1 MTNRK
6 EGRKKKMSAPDKP
19 FSEWT
24 IDELQEYLK
33 ARDIDYSDCLE
44 QSDYVSL
51 AMTEALK
58 EKRKAGVSRHY
69 IPPPGQFSSWTIEE
83 LQEYLDYKDADYSD
97 CLEQS
102 DYVSLAITIAGG
114 MKPTESAQP
123 PKSAPKTQ
131 IDTSKVPQKPVEE
144 WSVSE
149 LKVYLSAIG
158 EDYSMCFEKSEFISL
173 ARKNLDAKRYPTIT
187 VDEGNNNNNDD
198 DDDDDAARSGPSGG
212 SSSSS
217 SSSSAPNAGSKPKR
231 DYYEVLGVEKDATPN
246 QITKGYYKLAKIYHP
261 DKNPDN
267 PEAEEKFK
275 EVLEAYQVL
284 SDPEKRKHYDKY
296 GFEEFSDADNGLAII
311 RSLFGAGRFDEFFS
325 TPMQGVDLQDEELS
339 DEAKEEY
346 QNSIKENEET
356 LKQSLAARLDSM
368 IEAGMVKDPRKRA
381 ALFDEAREMSEAPG
395 GGELLMLLGYAYEQV
410 ANGYR
415 KTFLGIP
422 GWFSRRNEQL
432 HLISSV
438 VSLMSTA
445 ASFAYSQQS
454 DSMDEKAVL
463 EKGLKAIWKIGKLEI
478 DMTVRNVCRAVLED
492 KEIKPA
498 QKSERIKALKILGE
512 VFTQV
517 GTQAMKSS
525 KGGPPIF

>member
-1 MTNRK
+1 
-6 EGRKKKMSAPDKP
+6 MSAPDKP

-114 MKPTESAQP
+114 MKPTESAP

-149 LKVYLSAIG
+149 LKIYLSAIG
-158 EDYSMCFEKSEFISL
+158 EDYSTCFEKSEFISL
-173 ARKNLDAKRYPTIT
+173 ARKNLDAKRFPTIT
-187 VDEGNNNNNDD
+187 VNEDNSSSNMGGGYGFDDD
-198 DDDDDAARSGPSGG
+198 DDDDDATKSGP

-217 SSSSAPNAGSKPKR
+217 SVPNAESKPKR

-275 EVLEAYQVL
+275 EVLEAYKVL

-296 GFEEFSDADNGLAII
+296 GFEEYSDADNSFAVI
-311 RSLFGAGRFDEFFS
+311 RTLFGAGRFDEFFS
-325 TPMQGVDLQDEELS
+325 TPLQGVDLQDEELAA
-339 DEAKEEY
+339 EGKEEYQNTVREEY
-346 QNSIKENEET
+346 QNSIKENEEG
-356 LKQSLAARLDSM
+356 LKKSLAARLDKM
-368 IEAGMVKDPRKRA
+368 IEEGMVKDPRTRA

-438 VSLMSTA
+438 MSLMTTA
-445 ASFAYSQQS
+445 ASFAYTQKAE
-454 DSMDEKAVL
+454 DMDEKAVL

-478 DMTVRNVCRAVLED
+478 DMTVRNVCRGVLED
-492 KEIKPA
+492 KEINPA
-498 QKSERIKALKILGE
+498 QKNDRIKALKILGE
-512 VFTQV
+512 IFTQV

-525 KGGPPIF
+525 KSGPPIL